1 MAKLSLESEKRIK
14 AAMKHPN
21 ILGAGAKKR
30 KKLTPEEAK
39 AAVFKEAKK
48 GTLGVVGKGG
58 EMVNVPPGDKKR
70 IIAIALSTAE
80 QVKKLR
86 RKKKK

>member
-1 MAKLSLESEKRIK
+1 MAKLSSESERRIK

-39 AAVFKEAKK
+39 AAVFKEGEK

-58 EMVNVPPGDKKR
+58 KMVNVPPSDKER
-70 IIAIALSTAE
+70 IIAIALSTVK
-80 QVKKLR
+80 QIKKLR
-86 RKKKK
+86 RKKK